1 MNSICKVWQVLK
13 KIGYRLSSA
22 IKGNLGLPMDSIVIV
37 DDDEEDPQ
45 PCSSTSS
52 SCTPAR
58 KEPHRASMPAPTH
71 ITQSPFASSQK
82 ETRILLLENQRL
94 FTEFLEHCAGHTQD
108 CPEVMTFLQAKHAK
122 ASPDFLSSVEFRNTL
137 GRCLTRAQS
146 SRAKTFVFINE
157 LCTVLKQH
165 AAKKRQPVITL
176 PPQEPPPTPPPGD
189 QGDRGPA
196 DTNQEPPSTAGQ
208 EERKAAKASRR
219 QIAYLE
225 NLLKV
230 YYDEIRRLQEK
241 ELSLEDMMQDDS
253 GYIQEHKLKRKMMKI
268 YDKLCEL
275 KGCSTLTGR
284 VIEQRVSYSGTR
296 YPEINKKIERFINGP
311 EAQLNP
317 PDYSDILRAV
327 RRANERYAL
336 SLSRRQLTQ
345 IAQDAFR
352 ETGNRLQERR
362 HLDMVFNFGSHLT
375 DLYKPAGDPALTDSA
390 LARKLRSNREV
401 ALNSLEEVIGKYALK
416 QDDTEE
422 EERRKRLERDRT
434 KKEALAAQKDGEMK
448 KKTEEEEEEKEE
460 KDEQAEKQEK
470 EEQEEKQEKEEQE
483 EKEEDDEEDEE
494 EEEEEGGASE
504 EEDEGDE
511 EDEVSSDPD
520 IEEELQASQLQEG
533 ADDDEE
539 EEEEEEEDD
548 PVESGLSC
556 SDEEADENGE
566 EGSQSASSSRAETAT
581 DKKEGPT
588 PSSSPSQSGATASP
602 DPDLVAG
609 EPVSTNHVV
618 AAQQTASEDARSTTQ
633 SPPPDWSDRV
643 APPPNG
649 SLAPPSPVVTE
660 VTDVTDVTQ
669 VTPNSKKRKR
679 VNVASTGTAVNGRH
693 KHSDSDSDIP
703 LDMGVVTSS
712 PLQADSTRAD
722 SPPQDP
728 VSSSEYTPPPKKN
741 KVNVSTQCDP
751 DEVIILSDSD

>member
-1 MNSICKVWQVLK
+1 
-13 KIGYRLSSA
+13 
-22 IKGNLGLPMDSIVIV
+22 MDSIVIV

-434 KKEALAAQKDGEMK
+434 KKEKALAAQKDGEMK